1 MRFEPRH
8 KIIATPLSEATPDF
22 LVIPT
27 CCGLIVLDK
36 LDFEGA
42 SARSESAMDTEP
54 DDPIERSSAGS
65 GEVSAGP
72 VHALPPDAILA
83 QLGVD
88 AAIGLTSAE
97 AEKRKEVSGPNEIL
111 QAKPTSIPTLILR
124 QFVSPVIWLLI
135 AAAIVAVAFS
145 EHSDAIAIAIVIILN
160 AAIGFATEY
169 KARRSMDAIRT
180 LGRTRSRVLRD
191 GAFHTLAS
199 SELVPGD
206 IVSLTAGNL
215 VPADLRIVAMT
226 SLQAAEA
233 ALTGES
239 LPVEKQL
246 APVPADAA
254 LADRASMLYKGT
266 AVTRGDCTGVV
277 TATGMHTEIGHITRL
292 MMTASDVPTP
302 LEMQL
307 QSLGGQLLWLT
318 ISLCAL
324 IAIIGMLAGR
334 DVILMIH
341 AGIAL
346 AVAAIPEGLPIV
358 ATVALAGG
366 MWRMAQRNA
375 LVERMAA
382 VETLGSTTVI
392 FTDKTGT
399 LTENRLVA
407 AMVALTDG
415 RHALPYAG
423 PHNGKMPEGLSQ
435 LLEAGSLCNH
445 AHLASAA
452 KPGEDAGDPL
462 EVALLRSARDHG
474 VDAIALT
481 AAWPQTDEQPFDS
494 KAKLMV
500 TAHRHA
506 DGTLRLACKGAPE
519 RIIAVAGYAH
529 ASDGSTV
536 PLTEE
541 SREVWREHARAMATA
556 GLRVLAVAGSI
567 GAKADID
574 ALGDLVLLGLVGF
587 RDPPRSD
594 VPEAV
599 RACQQAGIRVVMVTG
614 DHVATA
620 SAISAQVGIPTN
632 AAATSSGID
641 GSRLDELFAAGGDG
655 YDEIHRSNV
664 FARVTPEHKLRLV
677 KRMQAVGEI
686 VAMTGDGVN
695 DAPALRQADIGVAMG
710 RRGTDVAREAADMVL
725 LDDSFPTIVAAI
737 AQGRVIFDNIRRF
750 VVYLLSCNLSEVLVV
765 AIAIILGLPLAL
777 LPLQILFLN
786 LVTDVFPAFALAA
799 GKGDP
804 NILKRAPR
812 PPSELLIGNRQ
823 WAVIIRH
830 GLTITAVA
838 LASLVVAVRGF
849 GLSAHDATTISFL
862 TIALAQLFHV
872 FNMRNANAALFDN
885 DVTRNP
891 WVWAS
896 LVLCIALLLMA
907 VYVPPIAAVLQ
918 LKAPTLAAWQV
929 IIALSLLP
937 IVIGRIAEL
946 WPWDPFAKPFA
957 VQLR

>member
-1 MRFEPRH
+1 MHAMP
-8 KIIATPLSEATPDF
+8 PEAT
-22 LVIPT
+22 L
-27 CCGLIVLDK
+27 
-36 LDFEGA
+36 
-42 SARSESAMDTEP
+42 S
-54 DDPIERSSAGS
+54 
-65 GEVSAGP
+65 
-72 VHALPPDAILA
+72 

-88 AAIGLTSAE
+88 AAAGLTTAE
-97 AEKRKEVSGPNEIL
+97 AERRKEVFGPNEIL
-111 QAKPTSIPTLILR
+111 QARPTSVLTLILR

-135 AAAIVAVAFS
+135 AAAIVAVAFG
-145 EHSDAIAIAIVIILN
+145 EHSDAIAITIVIILN

-191 GAFHTLAS
+191 GAFHTMAS

-215 VPADLRIVAMT
+215 VPADLRIIEMT

-239 LPVEKQL
+239 MPVEKQL
-246 APVPADAA
+246 APVPADSV
-254 LADRASMLYKGT
+254 LAVRASMLYKGT
-266 AVTRGDCTGVV
+266 AITRGDCTGVV
-277 TATGMHTEIGHITRL
+277 TATGMQTEIGRITRL
-292 MMTASDVPTP
+292 MLTAPDAPSP
-302 LEMQL
+302 LEKQL

-324 IAIIGMLAGR
+324 ISMIGMLAGR
-334 DVILMIH
+334 DVVLMIH

-407 AMVALTDG
+407 AKVTLADG
-415 RHALPYAG
+415 RHDLPHA
-423 PHNGKMPEGLSQ
+423 PTHKGKMPEGLRQ
-435 LLEAGSLCNH
+435 LLEAGALCNH
-445 AHLASAA
+445 AHMASAA

-462 EVALLRSARDHG
+462 EVALLRSARDH
-474 VDAIALT
+474 VIDAIALD

-529 ASDGSTV
+529 GSDGSTV

-541 SREVWREHARAMATA
+541 SRQVWREHAHEMATS

-567 GAKADID
+567 GAKADVD
-574 ALGDLVLLGLVGF
+574 ELGDLVLLGLVGF
-587 RDPPRSD
+587 RDPPRRD
-594 VPEAV
+594 VPQAV
-599 RACQQAGIRVVMVTG
+599 KACQDAGIRVVMVTG

-620 SAISAQVGIPTN
+620 SAISEQVGIP
-632 AAATSSGID
+632 ATATASGID
-641 GSRLDELFAAGGDG
+641 GSHLDDLFAAGDDG
-655 YDEIHRSNV
+655 VDEIHQSNV
-664 FARVTPEHKLRLV
+664 FARVTPEQKLRLV
-677 KRMQAVGEI
+677 KRMQAAGEI

-765 AIAIILGLPLAL
+765 ALAIVLGLPLAL

-804 NILKRAPR
+804 DILKRAPR
-812 PPSELLIGNRQ
+812 PPSELLIGKRQ
-823 WAVIIRH
+823 WTIIIRH
-830 GLTITAVA
+830 GLTMTAVA
-838 LASLVVAVRGF
+838 LASLVVAVRWF
-849 GLSAHDATTISFL
+849 GLSAHEATTISFL

-872 FNMRNANAALFDN
+872 FNMRNTNASLFDN

-891 WVWAS
+891 WIWAS
-896 LVLCIALLLMA
+896 LILCIALLLMA
-907 VYVPPIAAVLQ
+907 VYVPPIAAALQ

-929 IIALSLLP
+929 IIALALLP
-937 IVIGRIAEL
+937 IVIGRIAEI